1 MKRPIELKVYMLQLP
16 RCPRLQV
23 RWRKPVAAPRKQCTG
38 MRAENVTMSL
48 DMLLGV
54 SVGLIFRLQLYPT
67 VEFSDSNAER
77 KRREWAAK
85 CTLQAQKAR
94 LATVY

>member
-1 MKRPIELKVYMLQLP
+1 
-16 RCPRLQV
+16 
-23 RWRKPVAAPRKQCTG
+23 

-67 VEFSDSNAER
+67 VEFNAER
-77 KRREWAAK
+77 KRREWAVK
-85 CTLQAQKAR
+85 RTLQAQKAI
-94 LATVY
+94 ATVYLAV